1 MLNELPKY
9 MAVSLIL
16 TLIIECSMA
25 WALKVR
31 DKRDM
36 LNVAL
41 VNVFTNPLVVCFA
54 FLAGFFYGGDA
65 RIGATVYLELFA
77 FVSEALIYRKTLSFR
92 RLNPFLLSLI
102 LNATSYLS
110 GLVINKIIY

>member
-16 TLIIECSMA
+16 TIIIECSVA
-25 WALKVR
+25 FLLKVR
-31 DKRDM
+31 NKKDI
-36 LNVAL
+36 LNVVL
-41 VNVFTNPLVVCFA
+41 VNAFTNPLVVCFT
-54 FLAGFFYGGDA
+54 FLVGFFCGMEA
-65 RIGATVYLELFA
+65 RLSATVYLELFA

-92 RLNPFLLSLI
+92 KPNPFLLSLI

-110 GLVINKIIY
+110 GLVINEIIY